1 MAIAEDRRRLTVRL
15 RWLRAA
21 VFVVFGLLAGV
32 FWFFQVAQ
40 HARFQEMAEN
50 NHQRTLALRAP
61 RGVIYDRT
69 GQVMVENR
77 SAFNISILR
86 EHSKDLDRT
95 VRLLAQIAGLDEAQV
110 RETVERH
117 RREPSYRPIV
127 IVQDATLS

>member
-1 MAIAEDRRRLTVRL
+1 MRL

-40 HARFQEMAEN
+40 HARFQEMADN

-69 GQVMVENR
+69 GQVLVENR
-77 SAFNISILR
+77 SSFNISIVR
-86 EHSKDLDRT
+86 EHTRDLDRT
-95 VRLLAQIAGLDEAQV
+95 IRLLAEVTGIEEARSV
-110 RETVERH
+110 K
-117 RREPSYRPIV
+117 
-127 IVQDATLS
+127 